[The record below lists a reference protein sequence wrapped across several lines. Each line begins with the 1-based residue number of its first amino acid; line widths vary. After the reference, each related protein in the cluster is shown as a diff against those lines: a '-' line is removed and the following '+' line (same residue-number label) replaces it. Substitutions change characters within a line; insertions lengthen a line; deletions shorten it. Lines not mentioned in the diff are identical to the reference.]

1 MPKAQFRSSGIFRSS
16 RKMIELPYS
25 TFLDFLEQIIEGNEG
40 LAERTKA
47 KDTLKEIADK
57 VDYQFLYLPTFRR
70 VEQDFKELGLDHQD
84 GEFIHDNA
92 INFGMGDVDTK
103 IKEITEEIVKSS
115 VEWFSKVN
123 GEMLSQLVDGFS
135 VDEDLKKS
143 IKNPDAIKIVLDRI
157 GDNIDEEYKHRILDL
172 VESGDIYDGR
182 HEPLIYFIANLT
194 KVYEQQKEND
204 TCIQEFTEVCNRY
217 LGDKMMVYN
226 ESNVTVNIVRR
237 KNNRLVDIETLSSG
251 EKQIISLFAKLYLQK
266 DENLAIFFD
275 EPELSL
281 SIEWQKSLLP
291 DILNSKKCSFLF
303 TTTHSPF
310 IFENE
315 LMENAVDLSTYIQEL

>member
-1 MPKAQFRSSGIFRSS
+1 
-16 RKMIELPYS
+16 
-25 TFLDFLEQIIEGNEG
+25 
-40 LAERTKA
+40 
-47 KDTLKEIADK
+47 
-57 VDYQFLYLPTFRR
+57 
-70 VEQDFKELGLDHQD
+70 
-84 GEFIHDNA
+84 
-92 INFGMGDVDTK
+92 
-103 IKEITEEIVKSS
+103 
-115 VEWFSKVN
+115 
-123 GEMLSQLVDGFS
+123 
-135 VDEDLKKS
+135 
-143 IKNPDAIKIVLDRI
+143 
-157 GDNIDEEYKHRILDL
+157 
-172 VESGDIYDGR
+172 
-182 HEPLIYFIANLT
+182 
-194 KVYEQQKEND
+194 
-204 TCIQEFTEVCNRY
+204 
-217 LGDKMMVYN
+217 MMVYN

-303 TTTHSPF
+303 NTTHSPF

>member
-1 MPKAQFRSSGIFRSS
+1 
-16 RKMIELPYS
+16 
-25 TFLDFLEQIIEGNEG
+25 
-40 LAERTKA
+40 
-47 KDTLKEIADK
+47 
-57 VDYQFLYLPTFRR
+57 
-70 VEQDFKELGLDHQD
+70 
-84 GEFIHDNA
+84 
-92 INFGMGDVDTK
+92 
-103 IKEITEEIVKSS
+103 
-115 VEWFSKVN
+115 
-123 GEMLSQLVDGFS
+123 
-135 VDEDLKKS
+135 
-143 IKNPDAIKIVLDRI
+143 
-157 GDNIDEEYKHRILDL
+157 
-172 VESGDIYDGR
+172 
-182 HEPLIYFIANLT
+182 
-194 KVYEQQKEND
+194 
-204 TCIQEFTEVCNRY
+204 
-217 LGDKMMVYN
+217 MMVYN